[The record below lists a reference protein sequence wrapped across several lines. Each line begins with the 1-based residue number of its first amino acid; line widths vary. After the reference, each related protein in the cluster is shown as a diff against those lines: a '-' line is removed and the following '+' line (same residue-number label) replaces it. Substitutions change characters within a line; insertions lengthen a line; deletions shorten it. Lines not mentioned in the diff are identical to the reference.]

1 MIVLGDEK
9 MKLVEYNDTYKSQL
23 KSYKVGDET
32 YTGLPQDAVII
43 SQKNKNYHSI
53 LLINDLN
60 EISTFFVLDYGEDK
74 FKYTTATKSV
84 LLRSFST
91 NEAFLRRGY
100 ALKTLQLLPNYIRN
114 NYPAVKK
121 IVLGV
126 NEKNLAA
133 QSLYEKAAFVKES
146 QTYIGKKGKQFIFS
160 KEI

>member
-1 MIVLGDEK
+1 
-9 MKLVEYNDTYKSQL
+9 MKLVEYNDTYKRQL

-43 SQKNKNYHSI
+43 SQKNENYHSI

-91 NEAFLRRGY
+91 NEAFLRRGH
-100 ALKTLQLLPNYIRN
+100 ALKALQLLPNYIHLKMEQIL
-114 NYPAVKK
+114 YWL
-121 IVLGV
+121 LG
-126 NEKNLAA
+126 
-133 QSLYEKAAFVKES
+133 
-146 QTYIGKKGKQFIFS
+146 
-160 KEI
+160 